1 MPVIAHDLEGS
12 FAVDLFLQSPQRTFH
27 WFAFF

>member
-1 MPVIAHDLEGS
+1 MPVIAHNLEGS
-12 FAVDLFLQSPQRTFH
+12 FAVDFFLQSPQRTFH